1 MNLKLMFA
9 AGMLASA
16 GLFSIVHAAE
26 LAKLP
31 ESQERPVIMMQT
43 GEVGRAVS
51 LRTIRARYETPFN
64 KIGEVQSGWF
74 CGNNKDLLWSPPV
87 YALFASRLDKNFRRE
102 LENAHYAVPARPSDS
117 MFEEPGKEKAK
128 VLELQVGALIK
139 EINANYC
146 LKTEGMQGGAYLKIF
161 WQVYA
166 PEAKK
171 VLFETTTSGTYQSGN
186 LVKPDP
192 GVYYEQAFAMAAR
205 NLLAEP
211 GFHEAVLN
219 KDVPPAAPVN
229 TAATA
234 NLKIKNNR
242 LLTEPLSKNIT
253 TLRSA
258 VATVQADGSSGSG
271 FFLSQDGYL
280 LTNQHVVGA
289 AKFVKVVLPTGRELV
304 GEVIRQDKERDV
316 ALIKTESI
324 SLQAVSLRIDEANIG
339 EDVYAIGSPLGEK
352 FNTSLTRGILS
363 GYRTLNDKRYIQSD
377 VAILPGD
384 SGGPLLDLKGN
395 VIGITVSGLGA
406 RGIAGMNFFIPIHDA
421 LDKLNIS
428 LN

>member
-1 MNLKLMFA
+1 MLA
-9 AGMLASA
+9 AGMLATSA
-16 GLFSIVHAAE
+16 LVSTAHATDT
-26 LAKLP
+26 AKLP
-31 ESQERPVIMMQT
+31 ESQERPVITMQD
-43 GEVGRAVS
+43 GEVGRSVA
-51 LRTIRARYETPFN
+51 LRTIRVKYDTPYS
-64 KIGEVQSGWF
+64 KIGEVQTGWF
-74 CGNNKDLLWSPPV
+74 CGNGKDLLWSPPV
-87 YALFASRLDKNFRRE
+87 YAMFGSRLGKSFRKE
-102 LENAHYAVPARPSDS
+102 LENARYAVPVLASDS
-117 MFEEPGKEKAK
+117 MFEDPGKEKAK

-146 LKTEGMQGGAYLKIF
+146 LKTEGMQGGAYVKIF

-171 VLFETTTSGTYQSGN
+171 ILFEATTSGTYQSSN
-186 LVKPDP
+186 LVKTDP
-192 GVYYEQAFAMAAR
+192 GAYYEKAFAMAAR

-211 GFHEAVLN
+211 GFHDAVMN
-219 KDVPPAAPVN
+219 KDVPLAAIN
-229 TAATA
+229 TPATA
-234 NLKIKNNR
+234 KLTIKNNR
-242 LLTEPLSKNIT
+242 PLTEPLSKNIT
-253 TLRSA
+253 ILRSA

-324 SLQAVSLRIDEANIG
+324 NLQAVSLRTDEANIG

-363 GYRTLNDKRYIQSD
+363 GYRTLNEKRYIQSD

-406 RGIAGMNFFIPIHDA
+406 RGLAGMNFFIPIHDA
-421 LDKLNIS
+421 LDKLNIG